1 MRRTSTSAMGALHP
15 FLFFVFVYGI
25 SLFLAVFI
33 CRTVY
38 QSLNHESSISETL
51 NSEISAPQVA
61 ATVYK

>member
-1 MRRTSTSAMGALHP
+1 MGALHP
-15 FLFFVFVYGI
+15 IIFFVFVYGI

-38 QSLNHESSISETL
+38 QSLNDEASITETL
-51 NSEISAPQVA
+51 NADLTSSQVA